1 MPSSPA
7 VSRWLVAALMVATF
21 VNFLGALALGPFL
34 PQVAADLDTT
44 VALVGQVPA
53 LVTLLAALLGLVIG
67 PLADHYGYS
76 RTLMLGVLAATAST
90 LAIGLAPSY
99 AFLLAVTV
107 IGAIGRAAVQPTAQ
121 ATIAAHFTDEA
132 ARRHTMSRVQ
142 MGNSGAAIIGIPLLT
157 WIAAVGSWRWA
168 YLTLVVLGVF
178 ALAVLW
184 RTLPRDDSSRDGR
197 FRVGS
202 VLASYLPL
210 LRHTPTLSVI
220 AATLIGSIG
229 AWVVWSYLAAF
240 LTEVHGFTVGEVGW
254 VYLFGG
260 SGVMVGTMLSA
271 TRIGAA
277 PRRLM
282 MTCRT
287 ASALLLACAMIPPLS
302 GVAVVAVV
310 SLAMVLHGMY
320 GVPSLMVLNAES
332 PAGRAT
338 TMTLNSSA
346 IYLGTALGGVV
357 GGLTLTLGGYVALGF
372 VAPIFPLIGSA
383 IIWLSRP
390 RPTAELAAAG

>member
-1 MPSSPA
+1 
-7 VSRWLVAALMVATF
+7 
-21 VNFLGALALGPFL
+21 
-34 PQVAADLDTT
+34 
-44 VALVGQVPA
+44 
-53 LVTLLAALLGLVIG
+53 
-67 PLADHYGYS
+67 
-76 RTLMLGVLAATAST
+76 
-90 LAIGLAPSY
+90 
-99 AFLLAVTV
+99 
-107 IGAIGRAAVQPTAQ
+107 
-121 ATIAAHFTDEA
+121 
-132 ARRHTMSRVQ
+132 MSRVQ
-142 MGNSGAAIIGIPLLT
+142 MGNSGAAIVGIPLLT
-157 WIAAVGSWRWA
+157 WIAALASWRWA

-178 ALAVLW
+178 ALAILW
-184 RTLPRDDSSRDGR
+184 RSLPPDERSRAGR
-197 FRVGS
+197 FRMRS
-202 VLASYLPL
+202 VLASYVPL
-210 LRHTPTLSVI
+210 LRHVPTGSVI

-240 LTEVHGFTVGEVGW
+240 LVEVHGFSVSEVGW

-260 SGVMVGTMLSA
+260 GGVMAGTMLSA

-287 ASALLLACAMIPPLS
+287 ISALFLACAMILPLP
-302 GVAVVAVV
+302 GAAVVAVV
-310 SLAMVLHGMY
+310 SVAMVLHGMY

-346 IYLGTALGGVV
+346 LYLGTALGGVI
-357 GGLTLTLGGYVALGF
+357 GGIMLTLGGYVALGY

-390 RPTAELAAAG
+390 RPATALAAAG

>member
-7 VSRWLVAALMVATF
+7 PGRWLVAALMVATF

-34 PQVAADLDTT
+34 PQVAADLNTT

-53 LVTLLAALLGLVIG
+53 LVTMLAALLGLVVG
-67 PLADHYGYS
+67 PLADHYGYG
-76 RTLMLGVLAATAST
+76 RTLMLGVLAATVST

-107 IGAIGRAAVQPTAQ
+107 IGAIGRAAVQPAAQ
-121 ATIAAHFTDEA
+121 ATVAARFQDEA
-132 ARRHTMSRVQ
+132 IRRRTMSRVQ

-157 WIAAVGSWRWA
+157 WIAALSSWRWA
-168 YLTLVVLGVF
+168 YLTLVVLGMF
-178 ALAVLW
+178 ALVILW
-184 RTLPRDDSSRDGR
+184 RTLPRDESSKEGR
-197 FRVGS
+197 FQVGT
-202 VLASYLPL
+202 VLASYTPL
-210 LRHTPTLSVI
+210 LRHVPTLGVI
-220 AATLIGSIG
+220 AATLIGNIG
-229 AWVVWSYLAAF
+229 AWSIWSYLAAF
-240 LTEVHGFTVGEVGW
+240 LVEVHGFSTSDVGW

-260 SGVMVGTMLSA
+260 GGVMLGTMLSG
-271 TRIGAA
+271 TRLGAA

-287 ASALLLACAMIPPLS
+287 ISAVLFAAAMIPPLP
-302 GVAVVAVV
+302 GIAVVAIV
-310 SLAMVLHGMY
+310 SLAMVLNGMY

-332 PAGRAT
+332 PAGRGT

-346 IYLGTALGGVV
+346 IYLGTALGGMV
-357 GGLTLTLGGYVALGF
+357 GGLTLTLGGYGALGF
-372 VAPIFPLIGSA
+372 VAPIFPLMGSV

-390 RPTAELAAAG
+390 RPSMELAAAE